1 MNYYKY
7 NYGEN
12 GHIQHTW
19 DDHNLNTKINQ
30 FFFQLVRTHDNEDLY
45 DLEYELTSM
54 LEQIFDSKESLKKYK
69 NELIKLYQIAGH
81 TRDIIRG
88 KGERD
93 LSYMQIYNWYKM
105 NRYLGEYLL
114 RCCVMLD
121 EGKHPYGSWKD
132 IKKISQYIYLKT
144 NNKHHPFI
152 NSIVT
157 FVNEQLLIDMTN
169 YDNNKNIS
177 LLAKWLPRKSKNNKK
192 YGWLFEKLAYDMYSY
207 YFKNIKNKI
216 GLRKAKNKAEMAYRT
231 ILSRLNFRLGTIE
244 INQCSNNWRLI
255 DLDKVPSLAMNRYYY
270 SFYFDRSGR
279 DLDKF
284 PSIRLDRE
292 KCRNNFL
299 RQIESNKFNTKNI
312 QPYQIIHEIIHKD
325 IWNYD
330 KNMPI
335 RKYINSIWNTY
346 TKQNKL
352 YIKKIIPF
360 IDTSFQM
367 EKDKHIPLYNS
378 IALGIRISEIE
389 VNEYKNRIIMFD
401 SIPRWIIFD
410 ETDDICDKVNKIVNN
425 SLGCNS
431 DFYKSLRLILDTVCK
446 ENIHNNEIKN
456 TKLIIFSD
464 MQIENNSPILN
475 RRRTTLHN
483 TITKIFENIGI
494 NGPYKNPYKCPT
506 IIFWNLRK
514 TNGFPCDIDSSDVSI
529 MGGYSD
535 KSLVYLN
542 NTPKSEISTSKKI
555 TSYHISNGDYNIK
568 SILKH
573 HRYYC
578 LEKKINDFLN

>member
-12 GHIQHTW
+12 GHIQYTW
-19 DDHNLNTKINQ
+19 NNTNINSNINQ
-30 FFFQLVRTHDNEDLY
+30 LFFQLVRTYDNEDLY
-45 DLEYELTSM
+45 DLEYELM
-54 LEQIFDSKESLKKYK
+54 CILEQIFHSKKSLKKYK

-81 TRDIIRG
+81 TRDIIKG

-93 LSYMQIYNWYKM
+93 LAYMQIFCWYKV
-105 NRYLGEYLL
+105 NKSLGEYLL
-114 RCCVMLD
+114 KCCVMSD
-121 EGKHPYGSWKD
+121 EGKHPFGSWKD
-132 IKKISQYIYLKT
+132 IKKMADYIYLKT
-144 NNKHHPFI
+144 NNKNHPFI
-152 NSIVT
+152 DSIVK
-157 FVNEQLLIDMTN
+157 FVNEQLLVDMIN
-169 YDNNKNIS
+169 YDNNNKIS

-192 YGWLFEKLAYDMYSY
+192 YGWLFQKLAYHMYSY
-207 YFKNIKNKI
+207 YFNNIKNKN
-216 GLRKAKNKAEMAYRT
+216 GLKKAKNKAEMNYRT

-279 DLDKF
+279 DLDNS
-284 PSIRLDRE
+284 PSIRLDRD
-292 KCRNNFL
+292 KCRNNFV
-299 RQIESNKFNTKNI
+299 RHIKFKKFKTKNI

-330 KNMPI
+330 KNMPL

-346 TKQNKL
+346 TTANKL
-352 YIKKIIPF
+352 HIKKIIPF

-367 EKDKHIPLYNS
+367 GKDKHIPLYNS
-378 IALGIRISEIE
+378 MALGIRISEIQT
-389 VNEYKNRIIMFD
+389 NEYKNRIIMFD

-431 DFYKSLRLILDTVCK
+431 DFYKSLRLILDTVCQ
-446 ENIHNNEIKN
+446 ENIHNNELKN

-483 TITKIFENIGI
+483 TIVKIFENIGI
-494 NGPYKNPYKCPT
+494 NGPFRKPYKCPN

-514 TNGFPCDIDSSDVSI
+514 TDGFPCDIESSNISI
-529 MGGYSD
+529 MSGYND

-542 NTPKSEISTSKKI
+542 NTKKHQISKNNNLS
-555 TSYHISNGDYNIK
+555 SYRPINGDYNIK

-573 HRYYC
+573 ERYYC
-578 LEKKINDFLN
+578 LEKKINEFLN